1 MALKVEL
8 KPGERIIIGDSV
20 ITNDNQRTRLFIEGQ
35 APILREKDIL
45 TPETADTPAKRVYLA
60 VQLMYLS
67 DDLEKIQGNY
77 FTLVNDIV
85 SAAPS
90 TIPYVTQISNSII
103 SGSFYK
109 ALKEA
114 KKLIEYE
121 RTLISHVQAGS
132 AGLSENQPG
141 GGVTEGAGSEPSY
154 EGRSPA
160 PAG

>member
-8 KPGERIIIGDSV
+8 KPGERIIVGDSI

-45 TPETADTPAKRVYLA
+45 TPETADSPAKRIYLA

-67 DDLEKIQGNY
+67 KDIEKIKDDY
-77 FTLVNDIV
+77 FSLVNDIV
-85 SAAPS
+85 RAAPS
-90 TIPYVTQISNSII
+90 TIPYVTRISNSILA
-103 SGSFYK
+103 GAFYK

-121 RTLISHVQAGS
+121 RTLIGHVQTGS
-132 AGLSENQPG
+132 TSVPED
-141 GGVTEGAGSEPSY
+141 EP
-154 EGRSPA
+154 GRSSA
-160 PAG
+160 ERT